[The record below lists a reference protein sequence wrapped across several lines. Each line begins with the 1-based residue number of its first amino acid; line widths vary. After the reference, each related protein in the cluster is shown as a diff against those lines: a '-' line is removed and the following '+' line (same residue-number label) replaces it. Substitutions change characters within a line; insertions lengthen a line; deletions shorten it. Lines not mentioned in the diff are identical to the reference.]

1 MSACHVLAK
10 AQCNSQPLH
19 CVESNACESLIGNH
33 RRQILVESLVPNSF
47 GKGATNQ
54 SANFGHHHHY
64 AYAAKWSGDVPMH
77 CLLRASLIP
86 LHEGSVVLCNADPA

>member
-33 RRQILVESLVPNSF
+33 RRQILVESLVPSESNVVPKYVLWQPF
-47 GKGATNQ
+47 GLATN
-54 SANFGHHHHY
+54 G
-64 AYAAKWSGDVPMH
+64 GLP
-77 CLLRASLIP
+77 I
-86 LHEGSVVLCNADPA
+86 